1 MASVEARLQEA
12 LTNLRHASGTVSV
25 LKLSRERAQ
34 TLLADIQD
42 ALNHVTSF
50 LSGDAKKEALRI
62 AKLCEDWR
70 NNDDRINV

>member
-1 MASVEARLQEA
+1 MASIEAQLHHA
-12 LTNLRHASGTVSV
+12 LIELRQVKGTVAV

-42 ALNHVTSF
+42 VLNHVTSF

-70 NNDDRINV
+70 TSDNRITV